1 MKNKP
6 ICEENIEPIEETE
19 PVEKIGVVNSN
30 LLNIRKEPST
40 NAEVIAI
47 VGILDELSINEKNST
62 DEWFAVCTVSGV
74 EGFCMKKF
82 VDIRQ

>member
-40 NAEVIAI
+40 NTEVIAI

-62 DEWFAVCTVSGV
+62 DEWFAVCTASGV